1 MLSTGE
7 MLRKKAIS
15 VSRHMLDFLEV
26 VPRDIAL
33 ISGFIP
39 DTHTAPNE
47 DGVIRA
53 NILQNL
59 TRVLQ
64 GIA

>member
-1 MLSTGE
+1 
-7 MLRKKAIS
+7 
-15 VSRHMLDFLEV
+15 MLDFLEV
-26 VPRDIAL
+26 VPKDIAL

-47 DGVIRA
+47 DGVIRT